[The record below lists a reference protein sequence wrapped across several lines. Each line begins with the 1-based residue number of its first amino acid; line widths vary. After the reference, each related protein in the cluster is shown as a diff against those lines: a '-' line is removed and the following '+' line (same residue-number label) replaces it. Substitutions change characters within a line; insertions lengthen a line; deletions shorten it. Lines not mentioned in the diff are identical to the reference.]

1 MTLDT
6 YRLSKNKKYKIFL
19 LNSTRAK
26 REIVPY
32 KKEDESL
39 HCIFLSSV
47 LPDVF
52 WGLKEQQHSYIKI
65 SL

>member
-32 KKEDESL
+32 KKEDELL

-52 WGLKEQQHSYIKI
+52 
-65 SL
+65 